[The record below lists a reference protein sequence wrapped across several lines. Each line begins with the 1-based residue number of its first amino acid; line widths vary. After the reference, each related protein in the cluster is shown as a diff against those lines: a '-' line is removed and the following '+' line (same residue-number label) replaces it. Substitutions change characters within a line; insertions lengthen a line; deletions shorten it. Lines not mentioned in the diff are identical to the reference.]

1 MSTIKEQAKAT
12 AIRQLNLAVRD
23 LIRSMNAAN
32 DFNISIVEQETESSW
47 FDFSLEYPPYEDSP
61 QKFQRRVSNLEAE
74 EIAWNIFYIIKDCL
88 GYNYNEDNYYVAPE
102 VRSFSDKLFF
112 NKTFRF
118 KIGFIEKNL

>member
-23 LIRSMNAAN
+23 LIKSMNAAN

-74 EIAWNIFYIIKDCL
+74 EIAWNIFYIIKDFL
-88 GYNYNEDNYYVAPE
+88 GYEYKEGRDFVALQLDG
-102 VRSFSDKLFF
+102 VFDKLYFEKKVEF
-112 NKTFRF
+112 S
-118 KIGFIEKNL
+118 IGFIEDR